1 MILGLSLIV
10 LGILIVG
17 ITTFYIARENGG
29 ISWKEVLVFPVGLIL
44 GMIFDH
50 FDLPEFFILVGLV
63 CIVLG
68 SLMTMGISI
77 I

>member
-1 MILGLSLIV
+1 MILGLSLII

-17 ITTFYIARENGG
+17 ITTFYIERENEG
-29 ISWKEVLVFPVGLIL
+29 ISWKEVLVFPIGLIL
-44 GMIFDH
+44 SMILGH
-50 FDLPEFFILVGLV
+50 MELPEFFILVGLV

-68 SLMTMGISI
+68 SLMVMGISI